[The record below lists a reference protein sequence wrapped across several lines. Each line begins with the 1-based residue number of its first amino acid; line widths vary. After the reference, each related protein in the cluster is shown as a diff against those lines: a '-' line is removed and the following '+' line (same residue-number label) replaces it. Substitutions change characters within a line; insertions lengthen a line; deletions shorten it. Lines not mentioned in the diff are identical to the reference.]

1 MSVPATSG
9 EPLAG
14 ETGTRESSL
23 PRAVGR
29 VLPLTLLWLAAGT
42 ALAAITIRVRD
53 WYAMPNELLNEHRAI
68 SVAQTLSPLP
78 VLHRQFVA
86 SFDQLYP
93 LLIAPTFRSGDVL
106 VDVRNAHA
114 LNAYL
119 MTSACIP
126 AYLLARRVTGSQ
138 LFAYLIAVLS
148 VCMPWIFFA
157 ALLMGEVAAYP
168 VFLWTL
174 VAFQRA
180 LVEPSRRRDALAIG
194 AIALAF
200 LARPQLGVLAIVLPI
215 AVVAYE
221 VGAAGRPV
229 RRALEGA
236 LAKHRLAGVVYA
248 VGIVA
253 GVGLLAT
260 GRLAGALGVYGSTV
274 TGNLVPHGVPKS
286 LAWHLACFS
295 LGVGILPL
303 VAGIAWLLARLF
315 RPPDRP
321 EQHAF
326 ACLGATVTV
335 AVLLQITVFDLRFID
350 GLVLD
355 RYLIYLV
362 PIVLLGFVCALR
374 DPRGHTVALGLV
386 TLVVVAGFAFGAIPT
401 QALAG
406 VNSDA
411 PIQTLYPPIVSAAG
425 SLGGARILLAGGTIA
440 LVLIYL
446 ACRRLL
452 SRHTFVLVF
461 AIAPLAVIPYL
472 SADLFSYFF
481 HHKGWSER
489 AVTSPSGASYSWI
502 DQKVGPTADVTIVP
516 YPTSTDYLVS
526 ERVWRDYEFWN
537 KSVDRDVQLSPA
549 PVYEFTNETFPKLH
563 PAFDPKTGLSTV
575 SGGPWVVEGD
585 QETRAR
591 ISGTVVAQTDVML
604 IHAAQP
610 WRADWISSGLYDD
623 GWTRPGKP
631 VRIRVFAVPSATTAQ
646 LRGLTVGIR
655 GPDDDRSRPVTLT
668 SNHAHW
674 HGSATASTTWGAVS
688 VCVPAHGYA
697 DVTLRTPAREVIP
710 GDLSTWADSSGS
722 RIGGVFLSQISLAD
736 EIGGTCRPG

>member
-1 MSVPATSG
+1 VSVPATSG

-23 PRAVGR
+23 PRTVGR
-29 VLPLTLLWLAAGT
+29 VLPLTLLWLVAGT
-42 ALAAITIRVRD
+42 GLAAITTRVRD

-93 LLIAPTFRSGDVL
+93 LLIAPMFRGGDVL

-126 AYLLARRVTGSQ
+126 AYLLARRVTDSR
-138 LFAYLIAVLS
+138 LFAYLIAALS

-157 ALLMGEVAAYP
+157 TLLMGEVAAYP
-168 VFLWTL
+168 VFLWAL
-174 VAFQRA
+174 LAFQSA
-180 LVEPSRRRDALAIG
+180 LVEPSRRRDALALG

-215 AVVAYE
+215 AVAAYE
-221 VGAAGRPV
+221 IGAAGGPTGRV
-229 RRALEGA
+229 LKGA

-248 VGIVA
+248 VGIVV
-253 GVGLLAT
+253 GVGLLAS

-274 TGNLVPHGVPKS
+274 TGNLVPHGIPRS
-286 LAWHLACFS
+286 LAWHVACFS

-303 VAGIAWLLARLF
+303 VAGIAWLLARFF
-315 RPPDRP
+315 RPPGRP

-326 ACLGATVTV
+326 ACLGATVSVTV
-335 AVLLQITVFDLRFID
+335 LIQVTVFDLRFID

-362 PIVLLGFVCALR
+362 PVVFLGFVCALR
-374 DPRGHTVALGLV
+374 DARSHTLALGLV
-386 TLVVVAGFAFGAIPT
+386 TFVVVAGFAFGAIPT
-401 QALAG
+401 QPLAG
-406 VNSDA
+406 VNSDE
-411 PIQTLYPPIVSAAG
+411 PIQVLYPPIVSAAG
-425 SLGGARILLAGGTIA
+425 SLGSARALLAGGTIV

-472 SADLFSYFF
+472 SADVFSYFF

-516 YPTSTDYLVS
+516 YPTSSDYLVS

-655 GPDDDRSRPVTLT
+655 GPDDGQSRPVSLT
-668 SNHAHW
+668 SNHARW

-710 GDLSTWADSSGS
+710 GDLRTWADSSGT
-722 RIGGVFLSQISLAD
+722 RIGGLFLSQISLAD
-736 EIGGTCRPG
+736 EIGGSCRPG